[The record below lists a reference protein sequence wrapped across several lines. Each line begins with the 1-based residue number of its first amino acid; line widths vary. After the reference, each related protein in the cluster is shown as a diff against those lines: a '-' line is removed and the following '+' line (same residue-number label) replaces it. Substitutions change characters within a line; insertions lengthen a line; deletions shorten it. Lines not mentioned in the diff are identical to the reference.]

1 MSFGAEFAYA
11 LGTVIAPYCEAVVQ
25 QRSSAQM
32 ATFVQNLRPE
42 ETTQGT
48 NDPQMQQQLL
58 YEHGDRLLRE
68 HIQATGAHPQQPVPQ
83 QNVSPQNVPPQQV
96 VPQQH
101 VPQNETGQGRD
112 RNPEPKAEAKSPP
125 VRETVEPAPSV
136 PEAQVD
142 PPASKG
148 HARKVAKYRTPAG
161 TLEVFVRFV
170 PHGMDTGEPE
180 VLPGQQGSGSG
191 QPPAGGAPRSPL
203 PQPPKMSAPPPPPPP
218 PEDAPPAPVMESRP
232 KVPLPK
238 APPKA
243 PAKSRPQPKG
253 TEIERLPK
261 LVSVK
266 FVVRCLLTRQETK
279 PDAMRPVLG
288 VFPIIQPA
296 LMFGVMWLLWC
307 IP

>member
-1 MSFGAEFAYA
+1 M
-11 LGTVIAPYCEAVVQ
+11 
-25 QRSSAQM
+25 
-32 ATFVQNLRPE
+32 
-42 ETTQGT
+42 
-48 NDPQMQQQLL
+48 
-58 YEHGDRLLRE
+58 
-68 HIQATGAHPQQPVPQ
+68 
-83 QNVSPQNVPPQQV
+83 SPQNVPPAAGCAAAACAAD
-96 VPQQH
+96 
-101 VPQNETGQGRD
+101 ETGQGRD

-142 PPASKG
+142 PPASKA

-180 VLPGQQGSGSG
+180 VLPGQGSGSG

-218 PEDAPPAPVMESRP
+218 PEDAPPAPVMESKP
-232 KVPLPK
+232 KVPSAK

-296 LMFGVMWLLWC
+296 LMWC